1 MRGKLPKTELL
12 ITFEAVARHESYT
25 RAAEDLALTQSAVFR
40 QMSALED
47 FLNTELFSHAKKRI
61 FLNDAGK
68 YYLDMVKDTLNK
80 FERDTHAI
88 MTWQPTSR
96 VVELAVNPTLSTHWL
111 IPKLGEFTQ
120 CYPDIVVNINS
131 LASVGDFLNRGYDA
145 AIMREDFCA
154 PLARVDSLFEEELLP
169 VCSRTLP
176 GYVGKKIKV
185 ERLLD
190 NFTLLH
196 QSTRIEGWAE
206 WFSLSGIS
214 SPKVKLG
221 PRFDL
226 ISMLIAAVR
235 SKLGVALLP
244 RFSVQH
250 DLDNGSMVIPCDVP
264 MRTGNRF
271 ILTWRDD
278 GVASGGM
285 LLFRDWLLKKSAAEQ
300 HALFK
305 TL

>member
-25 RAAEDLALTQSAVFR
+25 RAAEELALTQSAVFR
-40 QMSALED
+40 QMAALQA

-68 YYLDMVKDTLNK
+68 YYLDLVRDTLNK

-96 VVELAVNPTLSTHWL
+96 VIELAVNPTLSTHWL
-111 IPKLGEFTQ
+111 IPKLGEFNKSF
-120 CYPDIVVNINS
+120 PDVVVNINS
-131 LASVGDFLNRGYDA
+131 LASVGDFLNRDCDA
-145 AIMREDFCA
+145 VIMREDFCA
-154 PLARVDSLFEEELLP
+154 PFARVDSLFEEELLP

-176 GYVGKKIKV
+176 GYAGKKLTV

-190 NFTLLH
+190 TVTLLH
-196 QSTRIEGWAE
+196 QSTRIESWAE
-206 WFSLSGIS
+206 WFALSGIS
-214 SPKVKLG
+214 SPRVKQG

-235 SKLGVALLP
+235 SRLGVALLP
-244 RFSVQH
+244 RFSVQQ

-278 GVASGGM
+278 GMESGGM
-285 LLFRDWLLKKSAAEQ
+285 PLFRDWLLKQSAVER
-300 HALFK
+300 HALLQ
-305 TL
+305 TP

>member
-25 RAAEDLALTQSAVFR
+25 RAAEELALTQSAVFR
-40 QMSALED
+40 QIVALEE
-47 FLNTELFSHAKKRI
+47 FLSIELFSHAKKRI
-61 FLNDAGK
+61 FLNEAGK
-68 YYLDMVKDTLNK
+68 YYLEMVRDTLNK

-96 VVELAVNPTLSTHWL
+96 VIELAVNPTLSTHWL
-111 IPKLGEFTQ
+111 IPKLGDFNKS
-120 CYPDIVVNINS
+120 YPDIVVNINS
-131 LASVGDFLNRGYDA
+131 LASVGDFLNRDYDA

-154 PLARVDSLFEEELLP
+154 PLAQVESLFEEELLP
-169 VCSRTLP
+169 VCSKTLP
-176 GYVGKKIKV
+176 GYSGRKITV

-196 QSTRIEGWAE
+196 QSTRIESWAE

-214 SPKVKLG
+214 SAQVKLG

-235 SKLGVALLP
+235 SRLGVALLP

-250 DLDNGSMVIPCDVP
+250 DLDNGSMVIPCDMP

-271 ILTWRDD
+271 ILTWRDK
-278 GVASGGM
+278 GIESNGM
-285 LLFRDWLLKKSAAEQ
+285 LLFRDWLLKKSALEQ
-300 HALFK
+300 HALLK

>member
-1 MRGKLPKTELL
+1 M
-12 ITFEAVARHESYT
+12 
-25 RAAEDLALTQSAVFR
+25 
-40 QMSALED
+40 
-47 FLNTELFSHAKKRI
+47 
-61 FLNDAGK
+61 
-68 YYLDMVKDTLNK
+68 
-80 FERDTHAI
+80 
-88 MTWQPTSR
+88 
-96 VVELAVNPTLSTHWL
+96 
-111 IPKLGEFTQ
+111 
-120 CYPDIVVNINS
+120 
-131 LASVGDFLNRGYDA
+131 
-145 AIMREDFCA
+145 
-154 PLARVDSLFEEELLP
+154 
-169 VCSRTLP
+169 CSRTLP

-235 SKLGVALLP
+235 SRLGVALLP

>member
-25 RAAEDLALTQSAVFR
+25 RAAEELALTQSAVFR
-40 QMSALED
+40 QMAALES
-47 FLNTELFSHAKKRI
+47 FLNIALFNRAKKRI
-61 FLNDAGK
+61 SLNEAGK
-68 YYLDMVKDTLNK
+68 YYLEMVRDTLNK

-96 VVELAVNPTLSTHWL
+96 VIALAVNPTLSTHWL
-111 IPKLGEFTQ
+111 IPKLGEFNKS
-120 CYPDIVVNINS
+120 YPDIVVNINS
-131 LASVGDFLNRGYDA
+131 LASVGDFLNRDYDA

-154 PLARVDSLFEEELLP
+154 PLGQVDSLFEEELLP

-176 GYVGKKIKV
+176 GYTGRKITV

-196 QSTRIEGWAE
+196 QSTRIESWAE
-206 WFSLSGIS
+206 WFSLSAIT
-214 SPKVKLG
+214 SPRVKLG

-235 SKLGVALLP
+235 SRLGVALLP

-278 GVASGGM
+278 GVESGGV
-285 LLFRDWLLKKSAAEQ
+285 LLFRDWLLKKSAVEQ
-300 HALFK
+300 HALLK

>member
-25 RAAEDLALTQSAVFR
+25 RAAEELALTQSAVFR

-61 FLNDAGK
+61 FLNEAGK

-88 MTWQPTSR
+88 MTWQPMSR

-111 IPKLGEFTQ
+111 IPKLSEFTQ

-131 LASVGDFLNRGYDA
+131 LASIGDFLNRGYDA

-169 VCSRTLP
+169 VCSRMLP
-176 GYVGKKIKV
+176 GYAGKKIKV

-214 SPKVKLG
+214 SPKMKLG

-250 DLDNGSMVIPCDVP
+250 DLDNGTMVIPCDVP

-278 GVASGGM
+278 SVASGGM

>member
-25 RAAEDLALTQSAVFR
+25 RAAEELALTQSAVFR
-40 QMSALED
+40 QMAALEA

-61 FLNDAGK
+61 FLNDAGR
-68 YYLDMVKDTLNK
+68 YYLDMVRDTLNK

-96 VVELAVNPTLSTHWL
+96 VIELAVNPTLSTHWL
-111 IPKLGEFTQ
+111 IPKLGEFNKS
-120 CYPDIVVNINS
+120 YPDVVININS
-131 LASVGDFLNRGYDA
+131 LASVGDFLNRNYDA
-145 AIMREDFCA
+145 VIMREDFCA
-154 PLARVDSLFEEELLP
+154 PLARVDSLFEEALLP

-176 GYVGKKIKV
+176 GYAGRKITV

-196 QSTRIEGWAE
+196 QSTRIESWVE
-206 WFSLSGIS
+206 WFALSGIS
-214 SPKVKLG
+214 SPRVKQG

-226 ISMLIAAVR
+226 ISMLIAAVHSR
-235 SKLGVALLP
+235 LGVALLP

-278 GVASGGM
+278 GVEPSGM
-285 LLFRDWLLKKSAAEQ
+285 SLFRDWLLKQSAVER
-300 HALFK
+300 HALLQ